1 MRKAPTGRLLI
12 RLLLGTLVPTVL
24 ALASFGV
31 LAHEVARRV
40 LDDELGRR
48 LALAAAGTAG
58 MILPEQVLA
67 MADGD
72 PASLTS
78 VNVRRKLDLARERFD
93 VRRVTLVSPELIAR
107 ADSDGRLAAGA
118 QAHEFGTDR
127 LELARAASGHPAASL
142 SFVGH
147 DGLTYKRGYAAVGAP
162 SPSGVAGFAVVEASA
177 DYFVPLRAF
186 RRQLILGGIAALALV
201 MAVTVAMARRVSGP
215 VVRLAAAAERIGRG
229 ELDVPV
235 VVTTHDEV
243 GFLART
249 LDDMRTA
256 LKARDERLQMML
268 AGIAHE
274 VRNPLGGLELY
285 VGLLRDA
292 LAEQPGLVDRAQRL
306 EEIGR
311 IDREVQ
317 YLKLVTSEFLDYARR
332 APPDFTS
339 VMVADLFA
347 EIRQLALTP
356 GVTIEVA
363 AAPTLAVRADATQLR
378 RALLNLARNAVA
390 AVTRAH
396 PGGGGRVRLC
406 AAADQA
412 TGAIALAIEDNG
424 AGVEWALREKIFTPF
439 FTTREKGTGLGLA
452 FVREIVHDH
461 EGEVQVDGAA
471 GGGARFSFALP
482 AAKRPGAT
490 SGGGVATT
498 PVQEA
503 T

>member
-1 MRKAPTGRLLI
+1 MKL
-12 RLLLGTLVPTVL
+12 
-24 ALASFGV
+24 
-31 LAHEVARRV
+31 ARRV

-48 LALAAAGTAG
+48 LALAAAGRRAWSCRNRS
-58 MILPEQVLA
+58 LA
-67 MADGD
+67 LADGD
-72 PASLTS
+72 PRVADS

-93 VRRVTLVSPELIAR
+93 VRRVTLVSPELIA
-107 ADSDGRLAAGA
+107 
-118 QAHEFGTDR
+118 
-127 LELARAASGHPAASL
+127 LARTATVGWPRALRPTSSEPIDWNWRGPLLAIRRRRRLSSGTTAS
-142 SFVGH
+142 
-147 DGLTYKRGYAAVGAP
+147 TYKRGYAAVGDP
-162 SPSGVAGFAVVEASA
+162 SPSQVAGFAVVEASA

-186 RRQLILGGIAALALV
+186 RRQLILGGIAALAMV

-215 VVRLAAAAERIGRG
+215 VVRLAASAERIGRG

-235 VVTTHDEV
+235 EVTTHDEV

-292 LAEQPGLVDRAQRL
+292 LAEQAGLPDRAERL

-339 VMVADLFA
+339 VAVADLFA

-356 GVTIEVA
+356 GVTIEIA
-363 AAPTLAVRADATQLR
+363 AAPTLAVRADPAQLR

-406 AAADQA
+406 AEPDQDP
-412 TGAIALAIEDNG
+412 GAVALAIEDNG
-424 AGVEWALREKIFTPF
+424 GGVEPALRDKIFAPF

-452 FVREIVHDH
+452 FVREIVLDH
-461 EGEVQVDGAA
+461 GGEVRVDDAK

-482 AAKRPGAT
+482 VARRAT
-490 SGGGVATT
+490 GSTRGGGAGPRQQGQNHDMSQTLPLLRR
-498 PVQEA
+498 PVPG

>member
-72 PASLTS
+72 AGSLTS
-78 VNVRRKLDLARERFD
+78 VNVRRKLDLARDRFD
-93 VRRVTLVSPELIAR
+93 VRRATLVSPELFAR

-147 DGLTYKRGYAAVGAP
+147 DGLTYKRGYAAVGEP
-162 SPSGVAGFAVVEASA
+162 PRVAGFAVVEASA

-186 RRQLILGGIAALALV
+186 RKQLILGGIAALAVV

-215 VVRLAAAAERIGRG
+215 VVRLAASAERIGRG

-235 VVTTHDEV
+235 AVTTHDEV
-243 GFLART
+243 GFLAST

-292 LAEQPGLVDRAQRL
+292 LAEQPGLAQRTERL

-339 VMVADLFA
+339 VTLAELFA

-356 GVTIEVA
+356 GVTIEIA
-363 AAPTLAVRADATQLR
+363 AAPTLAVRADAAQLR

-396 PGGGGRVRLC
+396 PGGGGRVWLR
-406 AAADQA
+406 AEADQA
-412 TGAIALAIEDNG
+412 TGTVALAIEDNG
-424 AGVEWALREKIFTPF
+424 SGVESALREKIFAPF

-452 FVREIVHDH
+452 FVREIVLDH
-461 EGEVQVDGAA
+461 GGEVRVEDAP
-471 GGGARFSFALP
+471 GGGARFSFTLP
-482 AAKRPGAT
+482 AAKRSGVAR
-490 SGGGVATT
+490 GGGAAAIPSVREVT
-498 PVQEA
+498 
-503 T
+503 